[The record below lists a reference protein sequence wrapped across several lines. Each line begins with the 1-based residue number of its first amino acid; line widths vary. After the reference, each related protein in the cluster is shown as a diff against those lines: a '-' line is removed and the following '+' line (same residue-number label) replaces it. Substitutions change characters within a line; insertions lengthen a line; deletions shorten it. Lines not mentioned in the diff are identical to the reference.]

1 MWELICDNPRKLIL
15 HFGFTW
21 VQNCWPG
28 SGKKNLKLSSLSH
41 ERCWK
46 AFLLKICSEKKRCF
60 ESNLKRRESEESSH
74 LHLVRLF
81 WNQVL
86 TWASVIFRAL
96 ASAARS
102 ADARYFCRWK
112 RFSSS
117 QICSRLNDVRGFFF
131 FGGVRFWYGW
141 PTRRVTVRGERETW
155 RGRWSGRDRRAER
168 DAQGERQEAD
178 SEQREAVAT
187 HRSCTGTGEAVTR
200 ISNFSH

>member
-1 MWELICDNPRKLIL
+1 MWELICDNRRKLIL
-15 HFGFTW
+15 HLGFTW
-21 VQNCWPG
+21 VQNCWKKKPEALQ
-28 SGKKNLKLSSLSH
+28 SVARALLESLFTKNLLRK
-41 ERCWK
+41 
-46 AFLLKICSEKKRCF
+46 KKRCF